1 MTVESLHPQYLTI
14 SGQSVVVL
22 DAADYE
28 RLAERADVWE
38 PPLPRADE
46 AGTLPALEAMA
57 VSQARDILRAR
68 RRLGLTQ
75 VQLARLAGMRQA
87 TLNRIERAES
97 RANVAAIDKIELA
110 LKAVASKTRR
120 LRNAK

>member
-1 MTVESLHPQYLTI
+1 MTVETLHPQYLTI

-38 PPLPRADE
+38 PPLPRTDE
-46 AGTLPALEAMA
+46 AGNVPALEAMA

-68 RRLGLTQ
+68 RRLGLSQ
-75 VQLARLAGMRQA
+75 AELARLAGVRPA

-97 RANVAAIDKIELA
+97 GANVAAIDKIELA
-110 LKAVASKTRR
+110 LKAAASKTRR
-120 LRNAK
+120 LRKAE

>member
-1 MTVESLHPQYLTI
+1 MTHETLHPQYLMI

-22 DAADYE
+22 NAAEYE

-38 PPLPRADE
+38 PPLPQADE
-46 AGTLPALEAMA
+46 TGNLPALEAMA

-68 RRLGLTQ
+68 RRLGLSQ
-75 VQLARLAGMRQA
+75 VDLARLAGVRQA

-97 RANVAAIDKIELA
+97 GANVAAIDKIESA
-110 LKAVASKTRR
+110 LKAAASKSRR
-120 LRNAK
+120 LRYAD